1 MCTQWPRGLFTH
13 IILSLFQ
20 KHTRIIIFCSFHKLS
35 CCQQRE
41 AVCVKV
47 FLVCLQHQ
55 ICAGKRL
62 GDLLICNHAVMKEDY
77 VLFSM
82 PQAAGD
88 TSSSVSQQTRSS
100 TTNYTH
106 TLVNLFE
113 SCCSKRSSTCSVCW
127 TCRSDRLTRARCSFS
142 ADRFSFCWFLHT
154 FSEITDSC
162 LQMLFKRS
170 CVRMLEGKLKQEQ
183 VELIVSLSGKRKD
196 LKRSWNEAEWHVEM
210 DL

>member
-1 MCTQWPRGLFTH
+1 MLVRDSGICWYAIMQSWR
-13 IILSLFQ
+13 
-20 KHTRIIIFCSFHKLS
+20 RITCCSRCRRQLEIRAHPSPSRPAHL
-35 CCQQRE
+35 
-41 AVCVKV
+41 
-47 FLVCLQHQ
+47 
-55 ICAGKRL
+55 
-62 GDLLICNHAVMKEDY
+62 
-77 VLFSM
+77 
-82 PQAAGD
+82 
-88 TSSSVSQQTRSS
+88 QQT
-100 TTNYTH
+100 TH

-127 TCRSDRLTRARCSFS
+127 TRRSDRLTRARCSFS
-142 ADRFSFCWFLHT
+142 AERLSWFLHT

-183 VELIVSLSGKRKD
+183 AELIVSLSGKRKD

>member
-1 MCTQWPRGLFTH
+1 M
-13 IILSLFQ
+13 
-20 KHTRIIIFCSFHKLS
+20 
-35 CCQQRE
+35 
-41 AVCVKV
+41 

-55 ICAGKRL
+55 ICAGERL

-142 ADRFSFCWFLHT
+142 AERLSWFLHT
-154 FSEITDSC
+154 FSVITDSC
-162 LQMLFKRS
+162 LQMLLKRS

-183 VELIVSLSGKRKD
+183 AELIVSLSGKRKD
-196 LKRSWNEAEWHVEM
+196 LKRS
-210 DL
+210 